1 MKSCG
6 ATNTFV
12 GTMISR
18 GGTDGGGSTT
28 LDTDKDALNALILS
42 QWKTAGFSGVLP
54 FGEDARIGADGV
66 NTGTCF
72 QSDHIHLVQSCQ
84 NFLFAWAS
92 NAYNYVFG
100 STVANPHI
108 VTTLPYTQV
117 ATDGAIS
124 LAGVTSAGNITA
136 TDCISPIGVSFVINN
151 PQSTFAVTWTPLSG
165 EPANGITSAI
175 TIPANSSMTFRS
187 VANAP
192 SVFGCPW
199 EF

>member
-1 MKSCG
+1 VGSNAQLVWNRLVGWSNLMKSCG

-92 NAYNYVFG
+92 NAYN
-100 STVANPHI
+100 T
-108 VTTLPYTQV
+108 
-117 ATDGAIS
+117 S
-124 LAGVTSAGNITA
+124 L
-136 TDCISPIGVSFVINN
+136 D
-151 PQSTFAVTWTPLSG
+151 QL
-165 EPANGITSAI
+165 
-175 TIPANSSMTFRS
+175 
-187 VANAP
+187 
-192 SVFGCPW
+192 
-199 EF
+199 